1 MLEQLN
7 TFFKKIF
14 SNEETIVFSFAILAF
29 FIVISFFGS
38 VLTPFMISIVVAYLL
53 VGLQKKIQS
62 YNVNAEFSINYYF
75 YYFYSYR
82 CSLSDL
88 VGSIAIYS
96 ASSLCLDVPNLFN
109 NFLDFISD
117 LPAKFPDLVSSDQIA
132 IFFQAVSEEIA
143 FIAQNIVKS
152 SISGIQ
158 STITI
163 LLYIILFPILVFFFL
178 FDRKNIIDGFLK
190 IIPGKREMFTDIWA
204 EMDVQ
209 LSNYVRGKTI
219 EIFIVGV
226 VAAIIFSSLGL
237 KYSAL
242 LSVLVGL
249 SVIIPYVGA
258 FLVTIPVVIVGL
270 LQFGL
275 DTQFY
280 ILIGLYLLL
289 QALDGNL
296 LVPLIFS
303 ETVKLHPVII
313 ILAVFIFG
321 SMFGFWGVFFSIPI
335 ATFIKAVWNAWPSSA
350 AFKSTFYHFKN
361 LINMTFNFTE
371 RHSLMITP
379 FSFTKKVLLSTPMYS
394 LPYIDFNFITSKA
407 LHTFSSGS
415 DKSSNGNDCLLLKFS

>member
-1 MLEQLN
+1 MLDELN
-7 TFFKKIF
+7 KVLKKIF
-14 SNEETIVFSFAILAF
+14 SNEETIVFSLGILLF
-29 FIVISFFGS
+29 FIIISYFGS
-38 VLTPFMISIVVAYLL
+38 ILTPFLISVVVAYLL

-62 YNVNAEFSINYYF
+62 YNVGENLSLIITFSIF
-75 YYFYSYR
+75 IITGAA
-82 CSLSDL
+82 LIVWL
-88 VGSIAIYS
+88 VPLLYIQLQAFI
-96 ASSLCLDVPNLFN
+96 LDVPNLFD
-109 NFLDFISD
+109 NFLDFMSD
-117 LPAKFPDLVSSDQIA
+117 LPAKFPELVSSEQIA
-132 IFFQAVSEEIA
+132 VFFQAVSEEISV
-143 FIAQNIVKS
+143 IAQNIVKS

-178 FDRKNIIDGFLK
+178 FDRKNIINGALK
-190 IIPGKREMFTDIWA
+190 IIPGKREMFSNVWS
-204 EMDVQ
+204 EMDIQ

-219 EIFIVGV
+219 EIFIVGI

-275 DTQFY
+275 GTQFY
-280 ILIGLYLLL
+280 LLVGLYLLL

-303 ETVKLHPVII
+303 ETVKLHPVVI

-335 ATFIKAVWNAWPSSA
+335 ATFIKAVWNAWPSS
-350 AFKSTFYHFKN
+350 
-361 LINMTFNFTE
+361 LE
-371 RHSLMITP
+371 
-379 FSFTKKVLLSTPMYS
+379 
-394 LPYIDFNFITSKA
+394 
-407 LHTFSSGS
+407 
-415 DKSSNGNDCLLLKFS
+415 

>member
-1 MLEQLN
+1 MLDELN
-7 TFFKKIF
+7 KVFKKIF
-14 SNEETIVFSFAILAF
+14 SNEETIVFSLAILLF
-29 FIVISFFGS
+29 FLIITYFGS
-38 VLTPFMISIVVAYLL
+38 ILTPFLISVVVAYLL
-53 VGLQKKIQS
+53 VGLQKKIQT
-62 YNVNAEFSINYYF
+62 YNIGQNA
-75 YYFYSYR
+75 
-82 CSLSDL
+82 SLIITFLIFIVTGAALIVWL
-88 VGSIAIYS
+88 VPLLYIQLQAFI
-96 ASSLCLDVPNLFN
+96 LDVPNLFN
-109 NFLDFISD
+109 NFLDFMSD
-117 LPAKFPDLVSSDQIA
+117 LPAKFPELVSSEQIA
-132 IFFQAVSEEIA
+132 IFFQAVSEEISV
-143 FIAQNIVKS
+143 IAQNIIKS

-178 FDRKNIIDGFLK
+178 FDRKNIIDGVLK
-190 IIPGKREMFTDIWA
+190 IIPGKREMFSNVWA
-204 EMDVQ
+204 EMDIQ

-219 EIFIVGV
+219 EIFIVGA

-275 DTQFY
+275 GTQFY
-280 ILIGLYLLL
+280 LLVGLYLLL

-303 ETVKLHPVII
+303 ETVKLHPVVI

-335 ATFIKAVWNAWPSSA
+335 ATFIKAVWNAWPSSV
-350 AFKSTFYHFKN
+350 
-361 LINMTFNFTE
+361 E
-371 RHSLMITP
+371 
-379 FSFTKKVLLSTPMYS
+379 
-394 LPYIDFNFITSKA
+394 
-407 LHTFSSGS
+407 
-415 DKSSNGNDCLLLKFS
+415 

>member
-1 MLEQLN
+1 MLDELN
-7 TFFKKIF
+7 KVFKKIF
-14 SNEETIVFSFAILAF
+14 SNEETIVFSLAILLF
-29 FIVISFFGS
+29 FLIITYFGS
-38 VLTPFMISIVVAYLL
+38 ILTPFLISVVVAYLL
-53 VGLQKKIQS
+53 VGLQKKIQT
-62 YNVNAEFSINYYF
+62 YNIGQNASLIITFSIF
-75 YYFYSYR
+75 IVTGAA
-82 CSLSDL
+82 LIVWL
-88 VGSIAIYS
+88 VPLLYIQLQAFI
-96 ASSLCLDVPNLFN
+96 LDVPNLFN

-117 LPAKFPDLVSSDQIA
+117 LPAKFPELVSSEQIA
-132 IFFQAVSEEIA
+132 IFFQAVSEEISV
-143 FIAQNIVKS
+143 IAQNIIKS

-178 FDRKNIIDGFLK
+178 FDRKNIIDGVLK
-190 IIPGKREMFTDIWA
+190 IIPGKREMFSNVWA
-204 EMDVQ
+204 EMDIQ

-219 EIFIVGV
+219 EIFIVGA

-275 DTQFY
+275 GTQFY
-280 ILIGLYLLL
+280 LLVGLYLLL

-303 ETVKLHPVII
+303 ETVKLHPVVI

-335 ATFIKAVWNAWPSSA
+335 ATFIKAVWNAWPSSV
-350 AFKSTFYHFKN
+350 
-361 LINMTFNFTE
+361 E
-371 RHSLMITP
+371 
-379 FSFTKKVLLSTPMYS
+379 
-394 LPYIDFNFITSKA
+394 
-407 LHTFSSGS
+407 
-415 DKSSNGNDCLLLKFS
+415 